1 LIGLFKTSIPAAVL
15 AATGIIL
22 GAVYMLRMYQR
33 VVFGKV
39 KHAENKALKD
49 LNKREVLTL
58 LPIIL
63 LIVWIGFYPK
73 PFLKLISATT
83 VHLVE
88 MVKQKHAHQQ
98 GNLGSISRGKSA
110 DTKSNQIFSRGI
122 ER

>member
-1 LIGLFKTSIPAAVL
+1 
-15 AATGIIL
+15 
-22 GAVYMLRMYQR
+22 MYQR

-39 KHAENKALKD
+39 KYAENKALKD

-58 LPIIL
+58 LPVIL

-73 PFLKLISATT
+73 PFLKLTSATT

-88 MVKQKHAHQQ
+88 MVKHKHAQHQ
-98 GNLGSISRGKSA
+98 GNPRSISLVKKVDA
-110 DTKSNQIFSRGI
+110 TSNQIFSQGA

>member
-1 LIGLFKTSIPAAVL
+1 
-15 AATGIIL
+15 
-22 GAVYMLRMYQR
+22 MLRMYQR

-73 PFLKLISATT
+73 PFLKLTAATT

-88 MVKQKHAHQQ
+88 MVKQKHSQQQ
-98 GNLGSISRGKSA
+98 GNLGSTSPVKRA
-110 DTKSNQIFSRGI
+110 DTTSNQIFSRGA